1 MVVIRLSRTGTNKR
15 PFYYV
20 VAADSRFS
28 RDGRYLE
35 RIGFYNP
42 IAQGP
47 EIYLRIDQE
56 RVNYWIGQGAQAT
69 DRVRDLIEEFNQ
81 TGERTGAEFKV
92 QTAGKMSK
100 KAKIRAAKKANAAA
114 AAPAAEAQA

>member
-20 VAADSRFS
+20 VVADSRAS

-47 EIYLRIDQE
+47 EVYLRIDQE
-56 RVNYWIGQGAQAT
+56 RVSYWTGQGAQPT
-69 DRVRDLIEEFNQ
+69 ERVRDLIQEF
-81 TGERTGAEFKV
+81 TKIGERTGAEY
-92 QTAGKMSK
+92 QAQMAGKVSN
-100 KAKIRAAKKANAAA
+100 KAKIRAAKKAKKAA
-114 AAPAAEAQA
+114 AAPAEAQA

>member
-20 VAADSRFS
+20 VVADSRFS

-47 EIYLRIDQE
+47 EVYLRIDQE
-56 RVNYWIGQGAQAT
+56 RVSYWTGQGAQPT
-69 DRVRDLIEEFNQ
+69 ERVRDLIEEFTQ
-81 TGERTGAEFKV
+81 IGERTGAEYRA
-92 QTAGKMSK
+92 QTAGKISQ
-100 KAKIRAAKKANAAA
+100 KAKIRAAKKAKATAE
-114 AAPAAEAQA
+114 APAAAEQA